1 MRRPLL
7 WGATGAVV
15 LVAVGAGV
23 WLAIGGDSGTATAA
37 STEQAETTL
46 ASVERRDLADT
57 ETFSG
62 TLGYAG
68 ARALLAQTQGTI
80 TRLAPEGS
88 TRTRGQVL
96 YRIDDSPVVLMYGA
110 VPAWRALS
118 DGVDDGPDVRELEW
132 NLVALGHDP
141 NRAVV
146 IDGHFNWATTAAV
159 NRWQEA
165 LGVTETGRVDLGA
178 AVFLPGPRRVGEHA
192 TTVGASVQPGTQVL
206 ATSATRQE
214 VVLDLDATRQTLVAV
229 GRRVAVGFPDGST
242 VPGRIS
248 AVGKVAKS
256 PAQSSETTA
265 DPSSTEST
273 PAIEVSIELLRRP
286 EEELDQ
292 APVDVELTTE
302 GRLNVLAVPVTALV
316 AVLGGGYAVEVQTEE
331 TTRLVAVTPGLYA
344 DGYVEIVRGVREG
357 DRVVVPQ

>member
-1 MRRPLL
+1 MRRPLF
-7 WGATGAVV
+7 WGLAGAVV
-15 LVAVGAGV
+15 LAAFGAGI
-23 WLAIGGDSGTATAA
+23 WLAFGGDSGTATAA
-37 STEQAETTL
+37 STEQADTTL
-46 ASVERRDLADT
+46 ASVTRRDLADT

-68 ARALLAQTQGTI
+68 ERPLLAQTQGTI
-80 TRLAPEGS
+80 TRLSPEGS

-96 YRIDDSPVVLMYGA
+96 YRIDDRPVVVMYGT

-141 NRAVV
+141 NRDVV
-146 IDGHFNWATTAAV
+146 IDDHFNWATTAAV
-159 NRWQEA
+159 NRWQEKH
-165 LGVTETGRVDLGA
+165 GVTETGRVDLGA
-178 AVFLPGPRRVGEHA
+178 VVFLPGPRRVGEHG
-192 TTVGASVQPGTQVL
+192 TTVGTSVQPGTQVL
-206 ATSATRQE
+206 TTSATRQE

-229 GRRVAVGFPDGST
+229 GRRVVVGFPDGSS

-248 AVGKVAKS
+248 AVGKVAK
-256 PAQSSETTA
+256 AQSSETAA

-273 PAIEVSIELLRRP
+273 PTIEVSIELLRRP
-286 EEELDQ
+286 NEELDQ
-292 APVDVELTTE
+292 APVDVELTSDART
-302 GRLNVLAVPVTALV
+302 NVLAVPVTALV
-316 AVLGGGYAVEVQTEE
+316 ALLGGGYAVEVQTEE

>member
-1 MRRPLL
+1 ML
-7 WGATGAVV
+7 A
-15 LVAVGAGV
+15 AVGAGV
-23 WLAIGGDSGTATAA
+23 WLAFGGDSGTATAA
-37 STEQAETTL
+37 STEQAATTL
-46 ASVERRDLADT
+46 ALVERRDLADT

-68 ARALLAQTQGTI
+68 AGALVAATQGTI

-88 TRTRGQVL
+88 TRVRGQVL
-96 YRIDDSPVVLMYGA
+96 YRIDDRPVVLMYGT

-141 NRAVV
+141 NRDVV
-146 IDGHFNWATTAAV
+146 IDDHFNWATAAAV

-165 LGVTETGRVDLGA
+165 LGETETGRVDLGA
-178 AVFLPGPRRVGEHA
+178 VAFLPGPRRIGEHSA
-192 TTVGASVQPGTQVL
+192 SVGASVQPGTEVL
-206 ATSATRQE
+206 STSATRQE

-248 AVGKVAKS
+248 AVGKVATV
-256 PAQSSETTA
+256 PTQSSEASA
-265 DPSSTEST
+265 DPSTDTT
-273 PAIEVSIELLRRP
+273 PTIEVTIELLRRP

-302 GRLNVLAVPVTALV
+302 GRQNVLAIPVTALV

-357 DRVVVPQ
+357 DHVVVPQ